1 MNLLVAAVIAITVPD
16 PGGREAAELTQA
28 IEVEIKRGMAQEQAI
43 QVLDRLGARHFR
55 VPREKFDL
63 ESDTW
68 VIRPYPEGS
77 KWALCGLLEEKPRE
91 KAKRFVRFAV
101 FLDESGIVLAVGTR
115 VFDNL

>member
-1 MNLLVAAVIAITVPD
+1 MNLLFEAVIAITVPD
-16 PGGREAAELTQA
+16 PGGREAVELAQA
-28 IEVEIKRGMAQEQAI
+28 IEAKIRPGMAQEQAI
-43 QVLDRLGARHFR
+43 QALDRLGARHFR

-63 ESDTW
+63 ESDTR
-68 VIRPYPEGS
+68 VIRPYPEGA

-101 FLDESGIVLAVGTR
+101 FLDEAGTVLAVGTR